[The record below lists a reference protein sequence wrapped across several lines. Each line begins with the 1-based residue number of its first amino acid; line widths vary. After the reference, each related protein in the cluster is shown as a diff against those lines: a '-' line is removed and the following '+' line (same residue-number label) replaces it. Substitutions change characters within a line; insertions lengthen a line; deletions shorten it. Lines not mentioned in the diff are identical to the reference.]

1 MKRCVTRRRFL
12 GGATAAALGAWAAP
26 VVIPERAWA
35 GANQRLNVALLAC
48 GGRAAQLVPNILN
61 SGENIVALCDVDAR
75 QIAQIKKTFAGKFD
89 GAKVYDDYRKLL
101 DEEKTVEGVVISAG
115 QRWHVPMSKRALEAG
130 KHVFCEK
137 PLAHSVA
144 EARQIGQLAQQFTA
158 LVTEI
163 AEKREAEEKR
173 HREEIT
179 HIDRLATIGELLSG
193 LAHEIR
199 NPIAGISAAIQSLS
213 RGVPAGD
220 PLLPVYQEIRNN
232 IDRLDTLVK
241 SLLAYARM
249 ETPKKIPV
257 DINGIIAQ
265 SLIIFQSQTAN
276 GVTIRQN
283 LADGLPWIDG
293 DPKLLQQVLLNVFI
307 NAYQAKGPGLELDIT
322 TCYIPKN
329 LIVREMPDVLE
340 NNPFRCQY
348 GVIQVRIADNGPGIP
363 PHLLRDI
370 FRPFVTTKPSGT
382 GLGLSISTRI
392 VREHSGC
399 LFAKN
404 NPTQGTTIVMCL
416 PAEQPTDTQ
425 P

>member
-1 MKRCVTRRRFL
+1 LSGILKKKSLQTIIWSALQAITLSLFALFMWFHSLSQAEIFHSPWMLIAL
-12 GGATAAALGAWAAP
+12 GLGLYAAYAALTYHIIGAFLKSRIQAISQALQDIAKGHSRAP
-26 VVIPERAWA
+26 LRDDA
-35 GANQRLNVALLAC
+35 G
-48 GGRAAQLVPNILN
+48 
-61 SGENIVALCDVDAR
+61 
-75 QIAQIKKTFAGKFD
+75 
-89 GAKVYDDYRKLL
+89 
-101 DEEKTVEGVVISAG
+101 DE
-115 QRWHVPMSKRALEAG
+115 
-130 KHVFCEK
+130 
-137 PLAHSVA
+137 
-144 EARQIGQLAQQFTA
+144 IGQLAQQFTA

-348 GVIQVRIADNGPGIP
+348 GVIQVRIADNGPGIA